1 MEGVCAVGECAFLVV
16 PSVIVPKRESRMVD
30 IEETYVT
37 TEPCRARGW
46 GE

>member
-1 MEGVCAVGECAFLVV
+1 MPWGSVLSWLF